1 MAFLNL
7 ASAIKGMALVLMA
20 LALGAAGGQP
30 VPWQIDMQAA
40 ATPVMADIREFNIL
54 ISIIIV
60 LITGFVVA
68 LLAYAAYRFDESR
81 NPVPSRTSHNTVI
94 EIAWT
99 VVPILLLVLIAVPSF
114 KLLYKQDVI
123 PPADMTIK
131 AIGHQWY
138 WTYEYP
144 DHGDIEFDSIMVP
157 EDELQPGQPRL
168 LATDTDIVLPIDT
181 TIRILVTA
189 DDVLHAWTVP
199 AFGAKIDAVPGRINE
214 IWINIQREGMFYG
227 QCSELCG
234 IQHGYMPIAVRAV
247 SKGDFDIW
255 VAEQLAA
262 MPPPPS
268 GTRIA
273 AATAGGSWGNKQ

>member
-1 MAFLNL
+1 MAFYKLGG
-7 ASAIKGMALVLMA
+7 AIKGMALVLMA

-40 ATPVMADIREFNIL
+40 ATPVMADIREFNVL

-60 LITGFVVA
+60 AITVFVLG
-68 LLAYAAYRFDESR
+68 LLAYVAYRFDESR
-81 NPVPSRTSHNTVI
+81 HPVPSRTSHNTVI

-144 DHGDIEFDSIMVP
+144 DHGDIEFDAILVP
-157 EDELQPGQPRL
+157 DDELQPGQPRL

-189 DDVLHAWTVP
+189 DDVLHAWAVP
-199 AFGAKIDAVPGRINE
+199 AFGVKIDAVPGRINE
-214 IWINIQREGMFYG
+214 IWVRIEREGVYYG

-234 IQHGYMPIAVRAV
+234 VQHGYMPIAVRAV

-255 VAEQLAA
+255 VAEQRAA
-262 MPPPPS
+262 MAAPPS

-273 AATAGGSWGNKQ
+273 AATADGSWGNKQ